1 MKVKKYVA
9 NNIQEAMAKVKI
21 ELGSDAFILSS
32 QKVKPKKGLLSFFMK
47 PLVEVIAA
55 VDELPREKQQ
65 KEVEKNKIANER
77 EEKVNRLET
86 KVVDMERL
94 LSQLYEKVDKSPTA
108 VLPEVEEKTTFF
120 DTFLNNLIENDVD
133 ADLSKKIISDAKLKC
148 KSPDNMTEV
157 ASVIYSTIAELIGS
171 PKPIQLNDNQTPKVA
186 VFVGPTGVGKTTT
199 LAKLAGYFAL
209 MQGKKV
215 ALLTTDTYRISAVDQ
230 LRTYADIMGIPVSII
245 YSPDDVN
252 ATLEFYSDKD
262 LILVDT
268 AGRSHKDKTQF
279 EEITA
284 ILNKFTNPD
293 VFLVLSSVT
302 NLRTLKEIAKSYS
315 FLEKSRLVITKT
327 DESATPAMV
336 LNSRLLID
344 MPLAYI
350 TNGQSVPDDIEIAN
364 TDKIIKN
371 LIGSI
376 ANERSSRQV
385 KAID

>member
-1 MKVKKYVA
+1 MNVKKYLA
-9 NNIQEAMAKVKI
+9 NNIQEAMVKVKS
-21 ELGSDAFILSS
+21 ELGSEAFILSS
-32 QKVKPKKGLLSFFMK
+32 KKVKPKKGLLSVFMK
-47 PLVEVIAA
+47 PLIEVIAA

-65 KEVEKNKIANER
+65 KELEKNRIANER
-77 EEKVNRLET
+77 EEKVNRLEA
-86 KVVDMERL
+86 KVVDMEKNL
-94 LSQLYEKVDKSPTA
+94 YQLYEKVDRTPIAPSI
-108 VLPEVEEKTTFF
+108 EVEEKTTYF

-133 ADLSKKIISDAKLKC
+133 ISLSKRIISDAKLKC

-157 ASVIYSTIAELIGS
+157 ASTIYSTIAGLIGS
-171 PKPIQLNDNQTPKVA
+171 PNPIQLNDSKTPKVA

-199 LAKLAGYFAL
+199 LAKLAGHFAL

-279 EEITA
+279 EEITT

-302 NLRTLKEIAKSYS
+302 NLRTIKEIAQSYS

-336 LNSRLLID
+336 LNSRLMID

-371 LIGSI
+371 LMGSI
-376 ANERSSRQV
+376 ANEGSSREI
-385 KAID
+385 KTID